1 MAPYTIWVAK
11 RATGSAMSLHQ
22 HAAPHARPFSTD
34 MGAGGPFTSAYVFGA
49 LWPSGHSQRLGF
61 LI

>member
-1 MAPYTIWVAK
+1 
-11 RATGSAMSLHQ
+11 
-22 HAAPHARPFSTD
+22 

>member
-1 MAPYTIWVAK
+1 MPRPT
-11 RATGSAMSLHQ
+11 RG
-22 HAAPHARPFSTD
+22 PFSTD
-34 MGAGGPFTSAYVFGA
+34 MGAGGPFTSTYVFGA